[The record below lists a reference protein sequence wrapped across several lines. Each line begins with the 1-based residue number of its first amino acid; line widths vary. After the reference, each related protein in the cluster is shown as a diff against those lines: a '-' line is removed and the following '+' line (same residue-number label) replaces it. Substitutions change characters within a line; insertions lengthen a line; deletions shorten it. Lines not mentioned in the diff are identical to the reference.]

1 MEILNS
7 AKSSDH
13 ARSNTTTYHCPFFL
27 TYDPTERLL
36 SLNIHSDPDVIY
48 TAFEPQCFNEQSNGK
63 GIIIVA
69 YRKDDGKMDIYH
81 SPSLSIHHKTFDI
94 VGNGLTDMKARPE
107 HDEAVFESHP
117 DKGVQMD
124 IHFQFQDKQDR
135 LIVLQ
140 VNEENVADQ
149 EDNKGMSCFP
159 RLKSPRRTPFS
170 VLTPLGSSTSHPSSL
185 PLVFLYG
192 FKLVRKSSETTSV
205 TIDVNGR
212 KHTLDDLSILVD
224 RCPPLAKTVHE
235 FETAVPAGD
244 PLDGGQVVAAMKSI
258 SLFNEKRTLQMT
270 FHPPFPDIQH
280 VIQQK
285 EKKKRAFFG
294 RFTVKAD
301 RSRSHVTGTYSI
313 RPSEDEAQIQLVP
326 KWYIWLTYLA
336 VSSFRRWPKTYIWN
350 AKVIIKDPQIVQ
362 MKQSEWH
369 RTETP
374 RGFHYTG
381 HRSTRM
387 GKSSVTLTLSHPT
400 DR

>member
-1 MEILNS
+1 
-7 AKSSDH
+7 
-13 ARSNTTTYHCPFFL
+13 
-27 TYDPTERLL
+27 
-36 SLNIHSDPDVIY
+36 
-48 TAFEPQCFNEQSNGK
+48 
-63 GIIIVA
+63 
-69 YRKDDGKMDIYH
+69 
-81 SPSLSIHHKTFDI
+81 
-94 VGNGLTDMKARPE
+94 
-107 HDEAVFESHP
+107 
-117 DKGVQMD
+117 MD
-124 IHFQFQDKQDR
+124 IHFHFQDKQDR

-149 EDNKGMSCFP
+149 EDNKGMSCFL

-170 VLTPLGSSTSHPSSL
+170 VLTPLGSSTSHPSSF

-192 FKLVRKSSETTSV
+192 FHFVRKSSETTSV
-205 TIDVNGR
+205 TIAVNGR
-212 KHTLDDLSILVD
+212 KHTLDDLPIPVD

-235 FETAVPAGD
+235 FETAVLAVD
-244 PLDGGQVVAAMKSI
+244 PPDGGQVVAAMKSM
-258 SLFNEKRTLQMT
+258 SLLSEKDTLQLT

-313 RPSEDEAQIQLVP
+313 RPSDDEAQIQLVP
-326 KWYIWLTYLA
+326 KWSTWLTYLA
-336 VSSFRRWPKTYIWN
+336 VSLFRRWPKTYIWN
-350 AKVIIKDPQIVQ
+350 AKVVIKDPQIVQ
-362 MKQSEWH
+362 MKESEWH

-374 RGFHYTG
+374 GGLHYTG